1 MMADNPSAAPHD
13 LSEPQPRPPRPEE
26 RPQRQRRERS
36 PEEVVRSLQARIVK
50 ATQEGRWNKVKALEH
65 LLTHS
70 QSARK
75 LAVERVSTND
85 GKKTPGVDGAT

>member
-13 LSEPQPRPPRPEE
+13 LSG
-26 RPQRQRRERS
+26 PQRQRPRRQRPQRN

-85 GKKTPGVDGAT
+85 GNKTPGVDGAT